1 MPGFLSVFG
10 RSSASA
16 NMGGVMI
23 SQEIYM
29 TLMDIPPI
37 PYLDKIF
44 VKLNLYSQDMSQ
56 DIIFDVRK
64 NDNDFDFE
72 VINLEQRI
80 TQQQL
85 LFSIINIFFS
95 ITLDATIVICL
106 FGLLS
111 SSYSTIIE
119 RKKEI
124 GIIRTLGLK
133 GKEIVRLFTI
143 ESLIIMM
150 SSGTV
155 GVIVGWVTGLLL
167 SMSMNMMSGLPNI
180 PIFPLTDMIIIFSL
194 SIIFTLIGIRLL
206 LRKSRKK
213 NIVEIYRETT

>member
-1 MPGFLSVFG
+1 
-10 RSSASA
+10 
-16 NMGGVMI
+16 
-23 SQEIYM
+23 
-29 TLMDIPPI
+29 MDIPPI
-37 PYLDKIF
+37 PYLEKIF
-44 VKLNLYSQDMSQ
+44 VKLNLNSQGLSQ
-56 DIIFDVRK
+56 EIINLVKENED
-64 NDNDFDFE
+64 DFDFE
-72 VINLEQRI
+72 VISLQQRV

-85 LFSIINIFFS
+85 LFSVINIFFS
-95 ITLDATIVICL
+95 ITLDATVIICL

-143 ESLIIMM
+143 GSLIIMI

-167 SMSMNMMSGLPNI
+167 SMSMNLMSGLPNI
-180 PIFPLTDMIIIFSL
+180 PVFPLSDMIVVFSL

-206 LRKSRKK
+206 LRRSRKK
-213 NIVEIYRETT
+213 KIVDIYRETL